1 MSRPPFT
8 YCPYCAT
15 PLEART
21 LEHRLRP
28 TCPTCGYIFFADPK
42 VAVIAQVEQD
52 GRVLLVRRAVNPA
65 KGLWALPGG
74 YMDAGEMP
82 EAALRR
88 EVLEE
93 VGLAVTVA
101 RLLAIYPMVN
111 GSGPSQGIVL
121 AYQAHPWGG
130 QTELTPQDDVSEAGW
145 FGPDELPAEL
155 AFESTQT
162 QLAAWRRTFRRK
174 DAILEMRSR
183 KIKQIA
189 EE

>member
-21 LEHRLRP
+21 LEHRLLP

-65 KGLWALPGG
+65 KGMWALPGG
-74 YMDAGEMP
+74 YMDAGELP

-88 EVLEE
+88 ELQEE
-93 VGLAVTVA
+93 VGLAVTVE

-121 AYQAHPWGG
+121 AYRATALDG
-130 QTELTPQDDVSEAGW
+130 QTQLIPQDDVSEAGW

-155 AFESTQT
+155 AFASTQT
-162 QLAAWRRTFRRK
+162 QLAAWR
-174 DAILEMRSR
+174 AALL
-183 KIKQIA
+183 A
-189 EE
+189 A

>member
-1 MSRPPFT
+1 MSRLPFT

-15 PLEART
+15 PLAART

-28 TCPTCGYIFFADPK
+28 TCPACGYIYFSDPK
-42 VAVIAQVEQD
+42 VAVIAQVEQA

-93 VGLAVTVA
+93 VGLAVTVE

-121 AYQAHPWGG
+121 AYRAVPLDGA
-130 QTELTPQDDVSEAGW
+130 TELTPQDDVSEAGW
-145 FGPDELPAEL
+145 FGPDALPAEL
-155 AFESTQT
+155 AFESTKT
-162 QLAAWRRTFRRK
+162 QLAAWRATQQV
-174 DAILEMRSR
+174 I
-183 KIKQIA
+183 
-189 EE
+189 

>member
-8 YCPYCAT
+8 YCPYCAKL
-15 PLEART
+15 LEART

-28 TCPTCGYIFFADPK
+28 VCQACGYIYFADPK
-42 VAVIAQVEQD
+42 VAVIAQVEQA

-65 KGLWALPGG
+65 KGMWALPGG

-93 VGLAVTVA
+93 VGLAVTVE

-111 GSGPSQGIVL
+111 GNGPSQGIVL
-121 AYQAHPWGG
+121 AYRAVPLNGE
-130 QTELTPQDDVSEAGW
+130 TELTPQDDVSEAGW
-145 FGPDELPAEL
+145 FGPDEVPMEL
-155 AFESTQT
+155 AFDSTKT
-162 QLAAWRRTFRRK
+162 QLATWRRTFLVE
-174 DAILEMRSR
+174 D
-183 KIKQIA
+183 IKH
-189 EE
+189 